1 MGTSMNV
8 NRQESGNSGSG
19 STALT
24 FYELEGTI
32 NVPANA
38 TLYLPLDVGSH
49 RYEIKTVK
57 VTSNPTG
64 KVSIRIEDRPTVG
77 EIMYESLVQSEVHD
91 IVGVPVIDRSGEQR
105 IHTFVTNGGTG
116 TATVR
121 VVIKVIP
128 YAGGN

>member
-8 NRQESGNSGSG
+8 NRQESGNGGGG

-32 NVPANA
+32 SAPANA
-38 TLYLPLDVGSH
+38 TLYFPLDVGAH
-49 RYEIKTVK
+49 RYEIKTVRI
-57 VTSNPTG
+57 TSNPVG
-64 KVSIRIEDRPTVG
+64 KVSIRIEDRPTGG

-91 IVGVPVIDRSGEQR
+91 IVGVPIIDRSGEQR
-105 IHTFVTNGGTG
+105 VHAFVTNGGTE

>member
-8 NRQESGNSGSG
+8 NRQESGTGGSG

-38 TLYLPLDVGSH
+38 TLYLPLDVGAH
-49 RYEIKTVK
+49 RYEVKTVK
-57 VTSNPTG
+57 VTSDPAG
-64 KVSIRIEDRPTVG
+64 SVSVRLEDRPTGG
-77 EIMYESLVQSEVHD
+77 EIMYESLVQAEVHD
-91 IVGVPVIDRSGEQR
+91 IVNVPIIDRSGQQR
-105 IHTFVTNGGTG
+105 VHAFLTNKGSGS
-116 TATVR
+116 ATLR
-121 VVIKVIP
+121 LVIKVIP

>member
-8 NRQESGNSGSG
+8 NRQESGTGGSG
-19 STALT
+19 SSALT

-32 NVPANA
+32 SVPANA

-57 VTSNPTG
+57 VTSNPAG
-64 KVSIRIEDRPTVG
+64 KVSIRLEDRPTGG
-77 EIMYESLVQSEVHD
+77 EVMYESLVQSEVHD
-91 IVGVPVIDRSGEQR
+91 IVGVPVIDRSGQQR
-105 IHTFVTNGGTG
+105 LHTFVTNGGTD
-116 TATVR
+116 TASLR